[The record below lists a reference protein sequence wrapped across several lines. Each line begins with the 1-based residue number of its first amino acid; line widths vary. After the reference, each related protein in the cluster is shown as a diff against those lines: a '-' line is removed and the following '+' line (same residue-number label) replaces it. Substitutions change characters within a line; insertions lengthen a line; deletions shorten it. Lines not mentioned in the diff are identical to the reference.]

1 MAGLQDGAL
10 EYVSK
15 LPSTIRMNLPDLIK
29 SLKRRFGDSVL
40 PETHRAALDL
50 VKKDTKENLR
60 EYAARVGELMS
71 KAYRGLKCSDLFT
84 SMLID
89 RIVRGLPDPA

>member
-29 SLKRRFGDSVL
+29 SLKRRFGYSVL
-40 PETHRAALDL
+40 PETHRAALDF
-50 VKKDTKENLR
+50 VKKGTKKNLR
-60 EYAARVGELMS
+60 EYTAKFGELMS
-71 KAYRGLKCSDLFT
+71 KAYPGL
-84 SMLID
+84 
-89 RIVRGLPDPA
+89 

>member
-1 MAGLQDGAL
+1 
-10 EYVSK
+10 
-15 LPSTIRMNLPDLIK
+15 MNLVDLTQ

-40 PETHRAALDL
+40 PETHRAALDF

-60 EYAARVGELMS
+60 EYAAPVGVLMS
-71 KAYRGLKCSDLFT
+71 KAYPGLEGSDLFT

-89 RIVRGLPDPA
+89 GIVQGIPDPALVLKILRKKC